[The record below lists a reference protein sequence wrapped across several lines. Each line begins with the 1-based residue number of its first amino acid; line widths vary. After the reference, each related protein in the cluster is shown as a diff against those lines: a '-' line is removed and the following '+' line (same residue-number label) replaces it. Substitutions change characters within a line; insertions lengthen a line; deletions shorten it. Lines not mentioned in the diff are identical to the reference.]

1 MDIKEINS
9 TLAITDFLA
18 RQGILPEKQ
27 IGRAAKYISPI
38 RAPESTPSFTVDTIK
53 NVWFDHGEGRGGNL
67 FDLAK
72 ELHPSKTSREV
83 LQLLNRL
90 TGQSSLSI
98 SQEAR
103 DLQVRVTAVQQ
114 HADAKDN
121 TIQVTGY
128 TNLATPALWEYVK
141 ARRIQESVA
150 KRLLKQVY
158 YQYKGKTYYAVGFQN
173 DQGGFALRN
182 KYVKLASMPNGAT
195 FIDNGKTSLTVFEGF
210 FSYASMETLRPYMR
224 LPETNILVLNSLS
237 FLKASRPLMER
248 HQKVFA
254 CLDNDEAG
262 NTATALL
269 KSWNNGKFWDARK
282 YYASGKDLNAWL
294 IENLD
299 KVMLQRAK
307 LSLNQ
312 LARTTQGNQVG
323 QNKTKG
329 LGPHKRGHEF

>member
-18 RQGILPEKQ
+18 QLGIMPEKQ

-38 RAPESTPSFTVDTIK
+38 RTPESTPSFTVDIIK
-53 NVWFDHGEGRGGNL
+53 NEWYDHGEGRGGNL

-72 ELHPSKTSREV
+72 ELHPSKTNREV
-83 LQLLNRL
+83 LQMLNRL
-90 TGQSSLSI
+90 TGQSALNI
-98 SQEAR
+98 SPEASA
-103 DLQVRVTAVQQ
+103 LQLRITAAKQNPES
-114 HADAKDN
+114 KDN
-121 TIQVTGY
+121 AIQVTGY
-128 TNLATPALWEYVK
+128 TRLSTPALLDYVK
-141 ARRIQESVA
+141 ERRINEDVA
-150 KRLLKQVY
+150 KRLMKQVY
-158 YQYKGKTYYAVGFQN
+158 YQYKGKTYFAVGFQN

-182 KYVKLASMPNGAT
+182 KYVKLASMPNGVT

-210 FSYASMETLRPYMR
+210 FSYASMETLRPYLR

-237 FLKASRPLMER
+237 FLKVNRPLMER
-248 HQKVFA
+248 HYKVFA

-299 KVMLQRAK
+299 KLMLQRTK
-307 LSLNQ
+307 LSLTQ
-312 LARTTQGNQVG
+312 LVRTNQGNQIG
-323 QNKTKG
+323 QNKSKDR
-329 LGPHKRGHEF
+329 GPYNRGNEF